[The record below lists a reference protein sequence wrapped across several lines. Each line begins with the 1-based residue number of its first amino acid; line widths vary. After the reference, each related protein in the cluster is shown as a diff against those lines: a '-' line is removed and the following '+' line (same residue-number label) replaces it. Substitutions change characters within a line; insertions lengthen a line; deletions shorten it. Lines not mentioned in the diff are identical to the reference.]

1 MQNYLIVSTL
11 TENSSEI
18 IQTFAKLAKSS
29 GCNIIESRFNVLG
42 QKLSIMLFLSG
53 SWNEIAKMEDM
64 LNKLESD
71 LETQILIHRTE
82 TADLAGKAMPY
93 AVDVVG
99 QDRPGIILEITEFM
113 SNSKLVIQDM
123 SSNTYTASQTGAKM
137 FSLHMTVNL
146 SLDTSIAAIRGDFI
160 DFCDRLN
167 LDAIMEPIK

>member
-1 MQNYLIVSTL
+1 MQNYLVVSTL
-11 TENSSEI
+11 TENSSET

-42 QKLSIMLFLSG
+42 QKLSIMLYLSG

-64 LNKLESD
+64 LRKLESD
-71 LETQILIHRTE
+71 LDNNILIQRTHM
-82 TADLAGKAMPY
+82 ANLDGGAMPY

-99 QDRPGIILEITEFM
+99 IDRPGVILEITEFM
-113 SNSKLVIQDM
+113 SNSNLTILDM
-123 SSNTYTASQTGAKM
+123 SSNTYKASQTGAKM
-137 FSLHMTVNL
+137 FSLHMTVNI